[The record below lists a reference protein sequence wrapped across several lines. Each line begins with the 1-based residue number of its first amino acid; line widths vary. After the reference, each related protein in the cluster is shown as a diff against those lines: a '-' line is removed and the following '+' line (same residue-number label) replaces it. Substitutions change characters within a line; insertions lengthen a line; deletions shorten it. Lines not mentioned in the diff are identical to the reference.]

1 MIIIDVTR
9 TTSYYFDE
17 ANVEELAER
26 RGLTIEECKEMLDT
40 GEMDIDDI
48 HHYCG
53 FNYDTVTDYKV
64 VEK

>member
-1 MIIIDVTR
+1 MIIIEVTR

-17 ANVEELAER
+17 ADIKELAER

-48 HHYCG
+48 HYYCG
-53 FNYDTVTDYKV
+53 FNDDTVTNYRV
-64 VEK
+64 AEK